1 MQTIG
6 SNGFKRFQKGG
17 DVLGGYMLLG
27 KDEGKLAYV
36 CEGFA
41 TGRNVYIAFSA
52 TNLAEVASNQSE
64 LIGAVAADAG
74 AAGIAPPPFTPR

>member
-41 TGRNVYIAFSA
+41 TGATVHQATGRNVYIAF
-52 TNLAEVASNQSE
+52 NQS
-64 LIGAVAADAG
+64 I
-74 AAGIAPPPFTPR
+74 